1 MNSKNKL
8 IIGIISLIAV
18 VVVIIV
24 LANTKAEDGTMLNF
38 VGSDYRQA
46 EFFANQYNLNFN
58 IKWEES
64 SKYDKGIVIK
74 QSIPKGKVVEEGEK
88 FEIIVSK

>member
-8 IIGIISLIAV
+8 IIGLIWLIIV
-18 VVVIIV
+18 VVIIIV
-24 LANTKAEDGTMLNF
+24 LANTKTEDGTMLNF

-46 EFFANQYNLNFN
+46 EFFANQYNLDFN

-64 SKYDKGIVIK
+64 NKYDKGIVIK
-74 QSIPKGKVVEEGEK
+74 QSIPKGKVVEEGES

>member
-1 MNSKNKL
+1 MNNKSKL
-8 IIGIISLIAV
+8 IIGVILVVIIGVI
-18 VVVIIV
+18 IIV
-24 LANTKAEDGTMLNF
+24 LANTKTEDGTMLNF
-38 VGSDYRQA
+38 VGTDYRQA
-46 EFFANQYNLNFN
+46 EFFANQYKLNLN

-64 SKYDKGIVIK
+64 EKYDQGIVIK